1 MSALWIRF
9 SQLFAVHDAP
19 VTPEKYGKHV
29 FVSVTGVSSG
39 TKVTAD
45 ARMHAAMSLSPA
57 LNALTF
63 DETWV
68 LLGEHSRRAPGSDT
82 SVQAESNS
90 ASEQADR
97 QRAAWMAAAQAGDQ
111 RAYARLLNDSV
122 ALIRAVAR
130 RQGVGVDTL
139 DDVVQETLLTV
150 HRVRHTFDPSR
161 SYDAW
166 LAAIAAR
173 RAIDVLRGQGRRDR
187 REVHDELAYDTHA
200 DREDASAGAEREQEA
215 VRLRKAIDTLPPGQR
230 EAVEQL
236 GLKERTLAEAAEHTG
251 RKTGALKV
259 NLHRALKTLR
269 DRLHGDT

>member
-1 MSALWIRF
+1 M
-9 SQLFAVHDAP
+9 
-19 VTPEKYGKHV
+19 Y
-29 FVSVTGVSSG
+29 
-39 TKVTAD
+39 
-45 ARMHAAMSLSPA
+45 AAMSLCPA

-68 LLGEHSRRAPGSDT
+68 LLGEHSRRVPGIDT
-82 SVQAESNS
+82 SVPAESNS
-90 ASEQADR
+90 ANEQADR

-111 RAYARLLNDSV
+111 HAYARLLNDSV
-122 ALIRAVAR
+122 GLIRAVAR
-130 RQGVGVDTL
+130 RQGVATDAL

-166 LAAIAAR
+166 LSAIAAR

-187 REVHDELAYDTHA
+187 REVHDELAYEHHA
-200 DREDASAGAEREQEA
+200 DREDASAGTEREQEA
-215 VRLRKAIDTLPPGQR
+215 MRLRKAIDTLPPGQR

-236 GLKERTLAEAAEHTG
+236 GLKERSLAEAAEHTG

-269 DRLHGDT
+269 DRLSGDT